1 MVRGLSD
8 VRRDAPRSASARG
21 RPPGVRPAD
30 SYATTVESTALHTHP
45 RFRNAHRT
53 RTPNG
58 TADEPAAALSTKWD
72 EVGVFGW
79 DTYSSADATT
89 SHFHADGGAPGAVLR
104 LRDWLNTVDIRTP
117 GVGSVLPSA
126 TETPARGPCTDN
138 AARALRTP
146 ATKRALHNTYR
157 FKTTRAARSRGPSA
171 LSEAP
176 EPPGRGP
183 GAGLEE
189 LRSVVGCPHHRR

>member
-1 MVRGLSD
+1 MVRGLPD
-8 VRRDAPRSASARG
+8 VRRGAPRSASARG

-89 SHFHADGGAPGAVLR
+89 SHFHADGSAPGALLR

-126 TETPARGPCTDN
+126 TETPARGPCTPSTRH
-138 AARALRTP
+138 ARVERLRQSARYTTHIDSKRRVPRGVEVQARYRKLLSLQAGVRAP
-146 ATKRALHNTYR
+146 A
-157 FKTTRAARSRGPSA
+157 
-171 LSEAP
+171 
-176 EPPGRGP
+176 
-183 GAGLEE
+183 
-189 LRSVVGCPHHRR
+189 